1 MPAWLRGA
9 DRVEET
15 ANQQSLSAAEPAM
28 QKFEEPVGGG
38 EGIAMQSPGVPFESA
53 FLDRPQMPGVEPVGP
68 LSLYDP
74 FIGGSFIPL
83 SPPPLPTGLCAPV
96 KTKGTAGDRSGACG
110 QKKSAGSF
118 VVGRGSPALPP
129 TP

>member
-38 EGIAMQSPGVPFESA
+38 EGIAMQSPAVPFESA

-96 KTKGTAGDRSGACG
+96 KTKGTAGPVSWAGG
-110 QKKSAGSF
+110 KKKSPRSCPGSG
-118 VVGRGSPALPP
+118 VPAPAP
-129 TP
+129 